1 MMWGQ
6 YLSTEASRR
15 LETGPLGVWSAA
27 ARAQLP
33 LLQRIVRCLSS
44 CGVVQLVVVVD
55 AGMAN
60 VILGN
65 QEGLNKALE
74 PDLSDALLSHTGHR
88 TMFSADTNSPYWR
101 LIRKGTAP
109 AFISANIK

>member
-1 MMWGQ
+1 MQG
-6 YLSTEASRR
+6 LSN
-15 LETGPLGVWSAA
+15 
-27 ARAQLP
+27 
-33 LLQRIVRCLSS
+33 
-44 CGVVQLVVVVD
+44 CGVLQLVVVVD

-60 VILGN
+60 VILGS

-74 PDLSDALLSHTGHR
+74 PDLSDALLSHTGHC